1 MTEFFPAER
10 QSRLDLLLHLLANTR
25 QTILLRGPEQS
36 GKSYFV
42 RQLEKQLNDTDLFV
56 LVTATDLIN
65 AAMPLDVLTDAFD
78 HLEGNKKQ
86 LLVRLEASSRA
97 GRKVIVCIEDVH
109 ELEAAHFDFLF
120 QLSDN
125 YNCLHILLTSSDNLG
140 ESVESRCQL
149 MGLEPL
155 TQKQTSEYARM
166 IVAKKGIDV
175 ADLAGFDEVILF
187 IETGGLPGRIN
198 DVLEQMSHQP
208 KAIDDKA
215 PQQVKL
221 LPYIG
226 LASMAILVTV
236 MLIYFLYPIED
247 DQALSPA
254 IIKKAASEKKI
265 KRLDGAGL
273 RPNDAEQQKI
283 KHPNEVVGIIDD
295 SPLFLPL
302 PEKTQK
308 EAVVELDGPSKEK
321 ERKIVE
327 AEPLITKPVAVTRT
341 DKKTLPK
348 EVSQVK
354 KLTTLEI
361 NHRWLNSR
369 DKNHFTLQLLG
380 VSTEESARK
389 FVRKHKGVEPLYYLQ
404 SQRND
409 GQWFIVVYGDF
420 EGEQKVIEA
429 TQALPF
435 SLAKIKPWRRKF
447 EAIQGDVLV
456 DE

>member
-65 AAMPLDVLTDAFD
+65 AAMPLNVLTDAFNY
-78 HLEGNKKQ
+78 LEGNKKQ

-109 ELEAAHFDFLF
+109 ELEATHFDFLF

-175 ADLAGFDEVILF
+175 ADLAGFDEVVLF

-215 PQQVKL
+215 RQQVKP

-236 MLIYFLYPIED
+236 ILIYF
-247 DQALSPA
+247 
-254 IIKKAASEKKI
+254 
-265 KRLDGAGL
+265 
-273 RPNDAEQQKI
+273 
-283 KHPNEVVGIIDD
+283 
-295 SPLFLPL
+295 F
-302 PEKTQK
+302 
-308 EAVVELDGPSKEK
+308 
-321 ERKIVE
+321 
-327 AEPLITKPVAVTRT
+327 
-341 DKKTLPK
+341 
-348 EVSQVK
+348 VS
-354 KLTTLEI
+354 
-361 NHRWLNSR
+361 N
-369 DKNHFTLQLLG
+369 
-380 VSTEESARK
+380 
-389 FVRKHKGVEPLYYLQ
+389 
-404 SQRND
+404 
-409 GQWFIVVYGDF
+409 
-420 EGEQKVIEA
+420 
-429 TQALPF
+429 
-435 SLAKIKPWRRKF
+435 RR
-447 EAIQGDVLV
+447 
-456 DE
+456 

>member
-236 MLIYFLYPIED
+236 ILIYFLYPIGD
-247 DQALSPA
+247 DKAPPSAL
-254 IIKKAASEKKI
+254 IKK
-265 KRLDGAGL
+265 
-273 RPNDAEQQKI
+273 RPIEGKI
-283 KHPNEVVGIIDD
+283 KHLDNLVSRPDDAEKRIKHPDEVIGIIDD

-308 EAVVELDGPSKEK
+308 EAVVELDGPPKKKEK
-321 ERKIVE
+321 KNVE

-348 EVSQVK
+348 EVNQVK

-404 SQRND
+404 SQRNG

-420 EGEQKVIEA
+420 DGEQKVIEA

-447 EAIQGDVLV
+447 EAIQGDILV